1 MMRDDDL
8 LDGVS
13 LQPEEF
19 SSPVLGKIY
28 ALLSA
33 DRAAGR
39 RHSMD
44 ALAGELSPEEMSH
57 FVDILQKPESVS
69 GAKQALEDYI
79 RIIREESSRRS
90 GVENVDP
97 LLAAKDKFKFK
108 KGYGGKNP

>member
-1 MMRDDDL
+1 MNRKD
-8 LDGVS
+8 
-13 LQPEEF
+13 
-19 SSPVLGKIY
+19 SP
-28 ALLSA
+28 
-33 DRAAGR
+33 AAMGE
-39 RHSMD
+39 SYCSQIFKLEQD
-44 ALAGELSPEEMSH
+44 FAELSPEEMSH